1 VANPCDRRTLKTLLF
16 LATFHF
22 QLSTL
27 IWLLIPLYAENRRR
41 RVRRRANESQRKL
54 EKNKGIWEDIESK
67 LMNKEE
73 DWSPDTIIGRMRK
86 ERIVTVVERKSR
98 YVRMENRA
106 CCR

>member
-1 VANPCDRRTLKTLLF
+1 LRRKNGR
-16 LATFHF
+16 
-22 QLSTL
+22 QRYN
-27 IWLLIPLYAENRRR
+27 PLYAENRRR

-98 YVRMENRA
+98 YVRMER
-106 CCR
+106 RHGD